1 MVSRRVRWLR
11 QGATVRGTDTAVG
24 GALRHQPTP
33 VRRPLTARVR
43 CWYATHP
50 RWGRPALPFAVL
62 QGLSIVAV
70 GVAPRA
76 TASTNAAMLNFT
88 GLSDSYGVPIGDY
101 YLAVASVTDQI
112 TQAGPS
118 VTANPG

>member
-1 MVSRRVRWLR
+1 M
-11 QGATVRGTDTAVG
+11 T
-24 GALRHQPTP
+24 
-33 VRRPLTARVR
+33 
-43 CWYATHP
+43 THP
-50 RWGRPALPFAVL
+50 RWGHPARLFALL

-70 GVAPRA
+70 DVAPRA
-76 TASTNAAMLNFT
+76 TASTNATILNFT

-118 VTANPG
+118 VTANPGSWAAWSVHTAGILLSCITVAT